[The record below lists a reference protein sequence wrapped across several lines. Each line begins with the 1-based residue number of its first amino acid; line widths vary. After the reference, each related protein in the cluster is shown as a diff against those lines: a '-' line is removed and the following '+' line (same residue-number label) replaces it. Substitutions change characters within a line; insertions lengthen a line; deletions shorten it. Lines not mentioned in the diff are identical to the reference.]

1 VAETNHRKPAR
12 TALLWRGKNH
22 QVHIAEAPR
31 ALAMI
36 VETKIDN
43 ETHQMRIT
51 RRTYGAAV

>member
-1 VAETNHRKPAR
+1 VKALNFLIGKSSAR
-12 TALLWRGKNH
+12 
-22 QVHIAEAPR
+22 AP
-31 ALAMI
+31 AMI